1 MKLLDL
7 MILSGIPQALAAAQT
22 MKICDFPGNN
32 IRLKFD
38 TDKSMSITLFQHIE
52 CAMEIF
58 VKKKCSMQKL
68 NMVMQECWNY
78 FGP

>member
-7 MILSGIPQALAAAQT
+7 MILSGLPQAFVATQT
-22 MKICDFPGNN
+22 MKICDFPGNES
-32 IRLKFD
+32 RLKFV
-38 TDKSMSITLFQHIE
+38 TDKSMSITLFQPIK

-58 VKKKCSMQKL
+58 AKKKCSMQKS